1 MIEKILKLK
10 ITLFQDELYK
20 HTWRSLSYTST
31 LFVQSNQLLQ
41 SERMNDDNIL
51 GFSILKPKI
60 CL

>member
-41 SERMNDDNIL
+41 SE
-51 GFSILKPKI
+51 
-60 CL
+60 